1 VTTVRGA
8 VLTGVGRRLVV
19 RDDLRLR
26 DPGPGE
32 VRVALRASGV
42 CHSDLS
48 IQDGT
53 LAGVVPAVL
62 GHEGAGE
69 VVEVGPGVTAVAPGD
84 HVILVWIPPCGRC
97 RFCLGAQP
105 QLCTAGRLA
114 RAERPSAL
122 SADGAAVASALGV
135 GTFAEQT
142 VVPVES
148 VVRIDAAVPFE
159 VAALVGCGVMTGVGA
174 VINTARLVPGSTA
187 VVIGCGGVGINVVQG
202 ARLAGAAT
210 VLAVDRAPR
219 KLETARRFGATHA
232 VAPEELGA
240 AVDEL
245 TGGDGFDY
253 AFEVVGR
260 SQTVRLAW
268 DATRRGGTAV
278 VVGAGSRTDMVSFS
292 VGELFSGERRLLGCL
307 YGSADVRTDFHRV
320 LALWRAGRLDLTGLV
335 SRRITLDGVDD
346 AFAAM
351 DGGEVVR
358 SVIGFD

>member
-1 VTTVRGA
+1 MRGA
-8 VLTGVGRRLVV
+8 VLTGIGEPLVV

-26 DPGPGE
+26 APGPGE

-48 IQDGT
+48 IQNGT

-62 GHEGAGE
+62 GHEGAGV
-69 VVEVGPGVTAVAPGD
+69 VVEVGPGVRGAAEGD

-114 RAERPSAL
+114 RAEREPAL
-122 SADGAAVASALGV
+122 STADGPVASALGV

-148 VVRIDAAVPFE
+148 VVPIDRAVPFD

-174 VINTARLVPGSTA
+174 VINTARVVPGSS
-187 VVIGCGGVGINVVQG
+187 VVVVGCGGVGVNVVQG

-210 VLAVDRAPR
+210 VLAVDRAPG
-219 KLETARRFGATHA
+219 KLEIARRFGATHA
-232 VAPEELGA
+232 VAPDGLRA
-240 AVDEL
+240 ATDDL

-260 SQTVRLAW
+260 SETVRAAW
-268 DATRRGGTAV
+268 DATRRGGTTV

-292 VGELFSGERRLLGCL
+292 VGELFSAERRLLGCL

-335 SRRITLDGVDD
+335 SRRITLDGIDG

-351 DGGEVVR
+351 DGGDVVR
-358 SVIGFD
+358 SVIDFRG